1 MIVEILLTQNL
12 RIGFVEILYIA
23 ERLESSKNVEEL
35 AKETT
40 LVMEDWRIM
49 LPVRAKHYDGIALG
63 EQTEHARVN
72 SQ

>member
-1 MIVEILLTQNL
+1 MIIMIVETLS
-12 RIGFVEILYIA
+12 IA

-40 LVMEDWRIM
+40 LAMEDWRIM

-63 EQTEHARVN
+63 EQTGHAKAY